1 MANVRLKFYG
11 NGDSENH
18 SLECYPNYNNQIYIN
33 INMEDCG
40 FPESWI
46 CLDIPTAIKLSKVLR
61 QSINDIK
68 NPLSK

>member
-18 SLECYPNYNNQIYIN
+18 SLECYPNFRDEIFIN
-33 INMEDCG
+33 INMEDSG
-40 FPESWI
+40 LPEAWI

-61 QSINDIK
+61 QSINEVKKPII
-68 NPLSK
+68 